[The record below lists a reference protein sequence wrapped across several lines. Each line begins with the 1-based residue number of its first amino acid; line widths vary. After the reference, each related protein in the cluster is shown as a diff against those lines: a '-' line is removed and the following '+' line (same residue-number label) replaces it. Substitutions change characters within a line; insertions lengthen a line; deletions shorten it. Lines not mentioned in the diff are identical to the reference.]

1 MLELDEE
8 ITNLIKLDGH
18 ICKKD
23 ILRKTSTG
31 KKNLHMIIANNII
44 SENNNY
50 KLNNYIPIV
59 FWGKL
64 AKEADK
70 LEVNDIIELTGQLHS
85 RNYNKLNPV
94 TGEQEIKVAHE
105 VVVTD
110 FKKVVN

>member
-1 MLELDEE
+1 M
-8 ITNLIKLDGH
+8 
-18 ICKKD
+18 
-23 ILRKTSTG
+23 IL
-31 KKNLHMIIANNII
+31 ANNII

-64 AKEADK
+64 AKEASK
-70 LEVNDIIELTGQLHS
+70 LQVNDIIELTGQLHS

-105 VVVTD
+105 IVVTD
-110 FKKVVN
+110 FKKVIE